1 MESVA
6 FETGAIATWPT
17 KASWDADA
25 ADLVATMLDRWHLI
39 PDEAFVGGESA
50 SVLRVT
56 TGDGSRAVLKVGFP
70 HSEGVGE
77 ALALDAWSPRLSPAV
92 LRQDAW
98 TWSIL
103 LDDVVPGVPLS
114 RHAVPASEALGI
126 GALLHTQLASV
137 PVPGGVPRLPEVI
150 GAYLRV
156 ARSRLAGQRDELV
169 RLGVLTALEAGLAE
183 AEALAATDGGGM
195 LLHGDFN
202 PGNILLGA
210 AGAWLVIDPKPMR
223 GDPEYDLWPL
233 ISQLGAP
240 FTRQHPEDA
249 IAGQLDAVVAAIGS
263 DRDRTARWGHA
274 RAALSLSWSLQDGTP
289 AEVQRAAAE
298 LAVWSAVSGS

>member
-6 FETGAIATWPT
+6 FETGALATWPT

-25 ADLVATMLDRWHLI
+25 ADLVATMLDRWHLV
-39 PDEAFVGGESA
+39 PGEAFVGGESA

-56 TGDGSRAVLKVGFP
+56 TGDGARAVLKVGFP
-70 HSEGVGE
+70 HAEGIGE
-77 ALALDAWSPRLSPAV
+77 ALALDAWSPGLSPTV

-114 RHAVPASEALGI
+114 RHAISTSEALEI
-126 GALLHTQLASV
+126 GALLHAQLASV
-137 PVPGGVPRLPEVI
+137 PVPDGVPGLPEVI
-150 GAYLRV
+150 EAYLRV
-156 ARSRLAGQRDELV
+156 ARSRLPGQRDELV
-169 RLGVLTALEAGLAE
+169 RLGALTACEDGLAQ
-183 AEALAATDGGGM
+183 AEALAAADGGGM

-202 PGNILLGA
+202 PGNILLGPQ
-210 AGAWLVIDPKPMR
+210 GRWLVIDPKPMR

-233 ISQLGAP
+233 VSQLGAP
-240 FTRQHPEDA
+240 FARQHPEDA
-249 IAGQLDAVVAAIGS
+249 IAAQLDSVVTAIGC

-274 RAALSLSWSLQDGTP
+274 RAALALSWSLHDGTST
-289 AEVQRAAAE
+289 EVEKAAAE

>member
-25 ADLVATMLDRWHLI
+25 ADLVATMLDRWHLV
-39 PDEAFVGGESA
+39 PGEAFVGGESA

-56 TGDGSRAVLKVGFP
+56 TADRSRAVLKVGFP
-70 HSEGVGE
+70 HSEGIGE
-77 ALALDAWSPRLSPAV
+77 ALALDAWAPRLSPAV

-114 RHAVPASEALGI
+114 RHAVPLSEALEI

-137 PVPGGVPRLPEVI
+137 DVPAGVPGLSEIIDADIR
-150 GAYLRV
+150 A
-156 ARSRLAGQRDELV
+156 ARSRLPGQRDELH
-169 RLGVLTALEAGLAE
+169 RLGALTALEAGLAQ
-183 AEALAATDGGGM
+183 AEALAATDAGGM

-202 PGNILLGA
+202 PGNILLGGE
-210 AGAWLVIDPKPMR
+210 GAWLVIDPKPMR

-274 RAALSLSWSLQDGTP
+274 RTALSLSWILRDGTP
-289 AEVQRAAAE
+289 SEVQRAATE